1 MQTQLIK
8 EIIYCS
14 NDTITDR
21 IALMRPILISFTI
34 SVLIV
39 TGVGHLYSY
48 NVPTQE
54 LLIILFSMMVTCG
67 LVQKI
72 KKNPVIFI
80 SPFTMIVLSVIGMI
94 KDPTSNNWLL
104 FQILSMLVI
113 NVLGSTRC
121 NVINFLL
128 VILGPFIASFYGANM
143 HPLYGTQVILW
154 ALFPALLYS
163 SYYRTLLTIEKLNNL
178 KHLHD
183 LELKVVNEDK
193 NAQLAQ
199 ISSLIAHEVNNA
211 LAILVGN
218 LHLIRKRYPDSAT
231 LVEKAEKS
239 SGRIQEIVSLIKRKS
254 YKTNL
259 EKKEFDLSLAIKDEV
274 TFLEVSLN
282 KLDISFHSD
291 DIAKNVKVYANE
303 TEVIQ
308 VVSNL
313 ISNARDALKMCSKD
327 EVKTIRIS
335 LSQFN
340 QEILLEVSDNGC
352 GIPLE
357 HHATIF
363 QEGFTTKEKG
373 EGTGLGLY
381 FIKDIIEK
389 NNGKISF
396 KSSED
401 GTTFAVRFP
410 RVSTD

>member
-21 IALMRPILISFTI
+21 IALMRPVLISFTI

-39 TGVGHLYSY
+39 ALAGVVYSY
-48 NVPTQE
+48 NVPTKE

-80 SPFTMIVLSVIGMI
+80 SPFTMIVLSIIGMI
-94 KDPTSNNWLL
+94 NEPNSNNWLI
-104 FQILSMLVI
+104 FQILSMMVI
-113 NVLGSTRC
+113 NVIGSTRC

-128 VILGPFIASFYGANM
+128 VVLGPYIASFYGADM
-143 HPLYGTQVILW
+143 QTLYGTQIVLW

-163 SYYRTLLTIEKLNNL
+163 SYYRALFTIEKLNNL

-218 LHLIRKRYPDSAT
+218 LHLIRKRYPDSIS
-231 LVEKAEKS
+231 LVEKAEKNS
-239 SGRIQEIVSLIKRKS
+239 TRIQEIVSLIKRKS
-254 YKTNL
+254 YKSTL
-259 EKKEFDLSLAIKDEV
+259 EKREFDLSSAIKDEIS
-274 TFLEVSLN
+274 FLEVSLKN
-282 KLDISFHSD
+282 LDIAINSD
-291 DIAKNVKVYANE
+291 EVVKDIKIFANE

-313 ISNARDALKMCSKD
+313 ISNARDALKICSKD
-327 EVKTIRIS
+327 EAKTISVS
-335 LSQFN
+335 LNQLN
-340 QEILLEVSDNGC
+340 QEILLEIFDNGC

-357 HHATIF
+357 HQTTIF

-381 FIKDIIEK
+381 FIKGIIEK
-389 NNGKISF
+389 NNGEISF
-396 KSSED
+396 KSSEL
-401 GTTFAVRFP
+401 GTTFKVRLP
-410 RVSTD
+410 CL